1 MIQIGLPAKRSRF
14 LTLIEGGLIFPL
26 SIQMVPIYFVAL
38 KLQLFDWD
46 LLALNLIGKLRLF

>member
-26 SIQMVPIYFVAL
+26 QIQMVPIYFVAS